1 MTDWIGWLAALLFAG
16 AFGGVAWHF
25 LAGVKIKSGWQNGVS
40 PLARWLDERRRA
52 KFNQQLPEALA
63 TMSNA
68 LRAGFSLA
76 QAFDSV
82 IDLGEKPVSE
92 EFQILQQQ
100 LRIGMPFDE
109 ALESMSQRVGS
120 DDLTLVTTA
129 ILVSRKT
136 GGNVTEIFDKISET
150 IRGRMKIER
159 KVKTLTAQGRMQG
172 LIVSVMPLFLGV
184 VMTIIKPGLMIPF
197 FCSVAG
203 VVSIV
208 AVIVLIVVGW
218 LIIRKIIQIDV

>member
-1 MTDWIGWLAALLFAG
+1 MSAVGWIIVALFACCFAG
-16 AFGGVAWHF
+16 IAWYF
-25 LAGVKIKSGWQNGVS
+25 LSGVKIKSGWQHGEG
-40 PLARWLDERRRA
+40 PIARWLDNRRRQ
-52 KFNQQLPEALA
+52 KFNEQLPEALA

-68 LRAGFSLA
+68 LRAGFSIS

-82 IDLGEKPVSE
+82 VDQGDKPMCE
-92 EFQILQQQ
+92 EFAILQQQ
-100 LRIGMPFDE
+100 LRIGMSFED

-129 ILVSRKT
+129 ILISRKT

-172 LIVSVMPLFLGV
+172 IIVSCMPLFLGIVMVILKPEMMMPFLFSITGLVCILV
-184 VMTIIKPGLMIPF
+184 VIALLT
-197 FCSVAG
+197 
-203 VVSIV
+203 
-208 AVIVLIVVGW
+208 VGW
-218 LIIRKIIQIDV
+218 LIIRKIITIDV

>member
-1 MTDWIGWLAALLFAG
+1 MSAVGWIIVALFACCFAG
-16 AFGGVAWHF
+16 IAWYF
-25 LAGVKIKSGWQNGVS
+25 LSGVKIKSGWQHGEG
-40 PLARWLDERRRA
+40 PIARWLDNRRRQ
-52 KFNQQLPEALA
+52 KFNEQLPEALA

-68 LRAGFSLA
+68 LRAGFSIS

-82 IDLGEKPVSE
+82 VDQGDKPMCE
-92 EFQILQQQ
+92 EFAILQQQ
-100 LRIGMPFDE
+100 LRIGMSFED

-129 ILVSRKT
+129 ILISRKT

-172 LIVSVMPLFLGV
+172 IIVSCMPLFLGV
-184 VMTIIKPGLMIPF
+184 VMLLLKPEMMVPFLFSLTGLVCI
-197 FCSVAG
+197 
-203 VVSIV
+203 
-208 AVIVLIVVGW
+208 LIVIGLLTVGW
-218 LIIRKIIQIDV
+218 LIIKKIITIDV